1 VVFFGTNDEP
11 EVRIMGTK
19 ARATPDDLLEI
30 SDRDHRYELVNGEII
45 KMPPPGF
52 LHGDVV
58 ARTAHRLSDF
68 VDRSRAGVV
77 VVGSGCVLELPQDPD
92 RVRGPDVA
100 FVSEARFEGGKL
112 PKKYLRGAPDLAV
125 EVISPSDRVVEV
137 EQRVRDL
144 LETGARMV
152 WVLSPESRTATVY
165 RVGGSARLLHES
177 DGLDGEDVLPGF
189 HLPLAEFFPPA

>member
-1 VVFFGTNDEP
+1 
-11 EVRIMGTK
+11 MATK
-19 ARATPDDLLEI
+19 ARITPDDLFAI

-45 KMPPPGF
+45 KMPLPGF

-58 ARTAHRLSDF
+58 ARAAHRLSDF

-100 FVSEARFEGGKL
+100 FVSESRFEGGKL

-125 EVISPSDRVVEV
+125 EVISSSNRMVEV

-144 LETGARMV
+144 LEAGARMV
-152 WVLSPESRTATVY
+152 WVLSPESRTATIY
-165 RVGGSARLLHES
+165 HAAGSARLLRES
-177 DGLDGEDVLPGF
+177 DDLDGEDVLPGF

>member
-1 VVFFGTNDEP
+1 
-11 EVRIMGTK
+11 MATK
-19 ARATPDDLLEI
+19 ARITPDDLFAI
-30 SDRDHRYELVNGEII
+30 SDRDHRYELVNGEVI

-68 VDRSRAGVV
+68 VNRSRAGIV
-77 VVGSGCVLELPQDPD
+77 VVGSGCILELPGDPD

-100 FVSEARFEGGKL
+100 FVSESRFEGEKL
-112 PKKYLRGAPDLAV
+112 PRKYLRGAPDLAV

-144 LETGARMV
+144 LEAGTRMV
-152 WVLSPESRTATVY
+152 WVLSPESRTAAVY
-165 RVGGSARLLHES
+165 YAGGSARFLRENDALN
-177 DGLDGEDVLPGF
+177 GEDVLPGF
-189 HLPLAEFFPPA
+189 QLPLAEFFPPD